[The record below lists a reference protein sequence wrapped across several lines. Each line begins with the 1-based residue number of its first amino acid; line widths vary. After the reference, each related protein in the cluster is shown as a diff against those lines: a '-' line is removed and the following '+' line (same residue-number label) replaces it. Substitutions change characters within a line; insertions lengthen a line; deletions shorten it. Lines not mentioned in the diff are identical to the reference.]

1 LVFRPAKIFSI
12 LNVNRVFY
20 GRTGSDIMQAGER
33 AQVCEKLERGDEA
46 TAEFS
51 AFAESSAL
59 QRSDAGWFAR

>member
-1 LVFRPAKIFSI
+1 
-12 LNVNRVFY
+12 
-20 GRTGSDIMQAGER
+20 MQAGER